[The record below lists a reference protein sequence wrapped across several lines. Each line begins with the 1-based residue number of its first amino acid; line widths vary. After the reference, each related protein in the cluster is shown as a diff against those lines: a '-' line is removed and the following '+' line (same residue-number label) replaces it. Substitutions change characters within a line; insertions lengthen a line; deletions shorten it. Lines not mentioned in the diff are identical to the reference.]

1 MFTGRRVLVAGAG
14 VTGRSVAT
22 ALIGLGAQVTVT
34 DADADR
40 LAGLPGDLFPG
51 LTTPPDGT
59 DLVVTSPGWRPD
71 SPLLVAARRAGI
83 EVIGDVEL
91 AWRIA
96 ERPVWLAV
104 TGTNGKT
111 TTVGML
117 ESILRAARLDAVA
130 CGNVGLPVIDA
141 VID

>member
-22 ALIGLGAQVTVT
+22 ALLSLGAQVTVT
-34 DADADR
+34 DANADR
-40 LAGLPGDLFPG
+40 LAGLPGDLYPG
-51 LTTPPDGT
+51 LEIPPAGQ

-71 SPLLVAARRAGI
+71 NPLLVTAQQTGI

-96 ERPVWLAV
+96 GDPVWLAV

-111 TTVGML
+111 
-117 ESILRAARLDAVA
+117 
-130 CGNVGLPVIDA
+130 
-141 VID
+141 